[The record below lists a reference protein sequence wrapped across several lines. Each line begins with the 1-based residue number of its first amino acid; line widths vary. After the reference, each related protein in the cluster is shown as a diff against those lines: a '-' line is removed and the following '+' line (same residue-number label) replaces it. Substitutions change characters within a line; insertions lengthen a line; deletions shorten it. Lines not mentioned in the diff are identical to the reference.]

1 VSTTEVSQQPA
12 PDAGDADL
20 PSPAPQQTWLGVP
33 WTTWRRLLTRLA
45 PGLLYLG
52 IRELGF
58 LALTWMAGRDGTTAT
73 TALTSW
79 DGQWYLSIASGGYHG
94 VPPTLLDAFGH
105 RTANTP
111 LAFFPGYPE
120 LVRGVALLPGVDVVA
135 AALAVS
141 LVCGIVG
148 AYAVARL
155 GRRVGGSPSVGLIMV
170 VLFAASPMAI
180 VLSMAYSEA
189 MFCALAAWTLV
200 GVLERR
206 WVLAGLC
213 ALGAG
218 LVRPTAAALVIT
230 VIAVAVVAIVRR
242 RDGIRPWLGL
252 VLAPAGL
259 LAYLGFVAART
270 GSPTGWFQIQQQ
282 GWDSRFDGGVATVRF
297 GAEVLA
303 SGRSVLEVVTVA
315 VLLIAILLVV
325 LCIRQRVAWPLVLYG
340 ALVLAMD
347 LGSNG
352 LMNSKAR
359 MLLPAF
365 TLLLPVAMALAKRQ
379 PRTMIA
385 VLVTIAVVSAWFGAY
400 ALTGWPYAI

>member
-1 VSTTEVSQQPA
+1 
-12 PDAGDADL
+12 
-20 PSPAPQQTWLGVP
+20 
-33 WTTWRRLLTRLA
+33 
-45 PGLLYLG
+45 
-52 IRELGF
+52 
-58 LALTWMAGRDGTTAT
+58 MAARDGKTVTS
-73 TALTSW
+73 ALTSW
-79 DGQWYLSIASGGYHG
+79 DGEWYLNIAASGYGG
-94 VPPTLLDAFGH
+94 VPASLLDAFGH
-105 RTANTP
+105 RSDRTP
-111 LAFFPGYPE
+111 LAFFPGYPA
-120 LVRGVALLPGVDVVA
+120 LVRAVSLLPGVDVA
-135 AALAVS
+135 AAGLTVS
-141 LVCGIVG
+141 LVCGIAG

-155 GRRVGGSPSVGLIMV
+155 GRRIGGSPQVGLILV
-170 VLFAASPMAI
+170 ALFAASPMAI
-180 VLSMAYSEA
+180 ALSMAYSEA

-218 LVRPTAAALVIT
+218 LVRPTAAALVVT
-230 VIAVAVVAIVRR
+230 VIAAAVVTIARR
-242 RDGIRPWLGL
+242 RDGIRPWVGL

-270 GSPTGWFQIQQQ
+270 GSATGWFQIQQQ
-282 GWDSRFDGGVATVRF
+282 GWGSMFDGGVATVRF
-297 GAEVLA
+297 GLDVLA

-315 VLLIAILLVV
+315 VLLIAILL
-325 LCIRQRVAWPLVLYG
+325 LALSIHQRLAWPLVLYG

-365 TLLLPVAMALAKRQ
+365 TLLVPLALALAKRR

-385 VLVTIAVVSAWFGAY
+385 ALAAIAVASAWFGAY